1 MSPSLKL
8 VLSTTIASSLVTM
21 ILTYLVF
28 GKTKEIS
35 EMAELLVEI
44 TESQASQ
51 SSPKKSY
58 HIDPAKLPYI
68 STKTLILGA
77 VATNLMVSLMTLCF
91 QCWDTFVTRPV
102 QGKIRRF
109 NESVQDA
116 RQLEQVEIMM
126 GKPKTYL

>member
-1 MSPSLKL
+1 
-8 VLSTTIASSLVTM
+8 
-21 ILTYLVF
+21 
-28 GKTKEIS
+28 
-35 EMAELLVEI
+35 MAELLVEI
-44 TESQASQ
+44 TESKANL
-51 SSPKKSY
+51 SPKSI

-109 NESVQDA
+109 NEVQDA